1 MSLEVR
7 IQTINLTFDVL
18 LELDLTERPSYNC
31 EKLLAYDSF
40 LCGWCLEHPR
50 YKTLGTRPVACSYV
64 ATSVPY
70 SGAPRR
76 RTRRSRAESSASLV
90 TARDNAVEIAQTL
103 ERAEECRLITGPV
116 TAAREGGGSLTVIE
130 EPTADLEHAAPRHA
144 AGDVRK
150 HHLGRDDH
158 LDDG

>member
-70 SGAPRR
+70 SGAP
-76 RTRRSRAESSASLV
+76 
-90 TARDNAVEIAQTL
+90 
-103 ERAEECRLITGPV
+103 
-116 TAAREGGGSLTVIE
+116 GGGRGGHG
-130 EPTADLEHAAPRHA
+130 PNRAPVWLPPAITLSRVPKLLSVPRS
-144 AGDVRK
+144 AG
-150 HHLGRDDH
+150 
-158 LDDG
+158 